1 MSIKYKMESI
11 VKDFK
16 KKEDEAE
23 QLRKVKNS
31 KAKLVRDQ
39 SATLQSRQ
47 ETIINLRNKRDELKD
62 TLDSVSEKKK
72 LKVGPKF
79 LYYVERS
86 QEANLILKP
95 FQDMLWL
102 VWRLVLQ
109 RKWFGRSSF

>member
-47 ETIINLRNKRDELKD
+47 ETIINLRNKRDELKGS
-62 TLDSVSEKKK
+62 LDSMSEKFKDLSK
-72 LKVGPKF
+72 ELV
-79 LYYVERS
+79 VAQRS
-86 QEANLILKP
+86 
-95 FQDMLWL
+95 
-102 VWRLVLQ
+102 
-109 RKWFGRSSF
+109 

>member
-47 ETIINLRNKRDELKD
+47 ETIINLRKRDE
-62 TLDSVSEKKK
+62 LDSVSEKKK